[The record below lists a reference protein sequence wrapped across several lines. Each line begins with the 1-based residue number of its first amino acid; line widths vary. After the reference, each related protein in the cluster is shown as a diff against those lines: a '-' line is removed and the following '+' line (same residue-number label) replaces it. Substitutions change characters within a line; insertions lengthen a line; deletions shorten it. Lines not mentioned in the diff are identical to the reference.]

1 MIANAVIVQ
10 GRVVLKKTVV
20 GVWRFDNLSGSHLQ
34 SQVNSVCQSMM
45 LEVWSVERDWSVFH
59 NILTTVMTRI
69 IVDKCTGHAKPRLII
84 NFLEARNLHEK
95 VKVTD
100 VVSVISEICTK

>member
-1 MIANAVIVQ
+1 
-10 GRVVLKKTVV
+10 
-20 GVWRFDNLSGSHLQ
+20 
-34 SQVNSVCQSMM
+34 
-45 LEVWSVERDWSVFH
+45 
-59 NILTTVMTRI
+59 MTRI